1 MAPALQGSGHA
12 HPRVEEHM
20 KQLQR
25 VVVLVFAL
33 LLVAVPAVTL
43 AQTPSSPGSSG
54 SGTKST
60 TPGTSTSPS
69 TTPGTGSS
77 TSTGS
82 GTAGQA
88 SPGMPASAE
97 ECKNMGWQKLGL
109 KSEAECMTKVKK

>member
-1 MAPALQGSGHA
+1 
-12 HPRVEEHM
+12 M

-43 AQTPSSPGSSG
+43 AQTPSSPSPS

-109 KSEAECMTKVKK
+109 KSEAECMTKIKK

>member
-1 MAPALQGSGHA
+1 
-12 HPRVEEHM
+12 M

-43 AQTPSSPGSSG
+43 AQTPSSPSPSG
-54 SGTKST
+54 GTKST

-69 TTPGTGSS
+69 TTPGTGSG
-77 TSTGS
+77 TSTGTGS
-82 GTAGQA
+82 AGQA